1 MGGAGLP
8 ALGSRATVA
17 KATLGHAG
25 SPGVDLTTQE
35 VADRKIA
42 LGSRCC

>member
-35 VADRKIA
+35 VAEPAFTPGR
-42 LGSRCC
+42 GGE